1 MFCKH
6 CGKEI
11 ANDAKF
17 CDGCGKPTTEETVKP
32 VEVEIEAPKKKKKK
46 RHPILGTIVL
56 IFGIFIII
64 GALGG
69 GDSEPK
75 KMEPGSPSA
84 NISAAETTEP
94 NSFTVGDTL
103 EMNGILVTLND
114 VVEHDGTQYMKPT
127 DGNVF
132 VTCEFTIENQTDS
145 DITVSSMM
153 CFEAYFDDYAV
164 NLNIGAMV
172 ADQSKNQLDGSV
184 AVGKKI
190 NGVVGYEA
198 PENWS
203 EMEVRFTPSAFGNKS
218 FIFVYSK

>member
-69 GDSEPK
+69 EPAPAEPEISKAEYMQLCKEIAYEDLARNPDSYKGEYFKFTGEVIQVMESGNKATLRVNVTANTIFDTTYYSDTIYVVAALPENGDRILMQDIIEIY
-75 KMEPGSPSA
+75 GVCDGLYTYVT
-84 NISAAETTEP
+84 ILGAEMSIP
-94 NSFTVGDTL
+94 
-103 EMNGILVTLND
+103 
-114 VVEHDGTQYMKPT
+114 
-127 DGNVF
+127 
-132 VTCEFTIENQTDS
+132 
-145 DITVSSMM
+145 
-153 CFEAYFDDYAV
+153 
-164 NLNIGAMV
+164 
-172 ADQSKNQLDGSV
+172 
-184 AVGKKI
+184 KI
-190 NGVVGYEA
+190 NAGYW
-198 PENWS
+198 NI
-203 EMEVRFTPSAFGNKS
+203 VK
-218 FIFVYSK
+218 